1 MTKKKEEIIL
11 ALLSLGEQKGLA
23 NVSLADIAE
32 ARGIKKASIYSH
44 FGSRDEIIDAML
56 EYCGEILKT
65 RSFVVNF
72 KAKDAND
79 LMTELVN
86 GFLETFTEKPL
97 SSCLSIVEQQ
107 KMVEERFSKLSGSL
121 KSMIEARLRV
131 AFEYC
136 VQRGWLDIKD
146 TDIAADILT
155 SAVLDCLRDTVRAE
169 KNRSPDTDIEW
180 KIERLVSGL
189 TTLFA

>member
-1 MTKKKEEIIL
+1 
-11 ALLSLGEQKGLA
+11 
-23 NVSLADIAE
+23 
-32 ARGIKKASIYSH
+32 
-44 FGSRDEIIDAML
+44 
-56 EYCGEILKT
+56 
-65 RSFVVNF
+65 
-72 KAKDAND
+72 
-79 LMTELVN
+79 
-86 GFLETFTEKPL
+86 
-97 SSCLSIVEQQ
+97 
-107 KMVEERFSKLSGSL
+107 MVEERFSKLSGSL